1 FPAKPLAAEIARYP
15 NVERVVWCQEEPR
28 NMGAWTFMDR
38 RIEEVGGKR
47 PVYAGRKESASPATG
62 LHSRHEAE
70 QEQLVH
76 EALGVA

>member
-1 FPAKPLAAEIARYP
+1 
-15 NVERVVWCQEEPR
+15 
-28 NMGAWTFMDR
+28 MGAWTFMDR
-38 RIEEVGGKR
+38 RIEEVSGKR
-47 PVYAGRKESASPATG
+47 PVYAGRKEAASPATG